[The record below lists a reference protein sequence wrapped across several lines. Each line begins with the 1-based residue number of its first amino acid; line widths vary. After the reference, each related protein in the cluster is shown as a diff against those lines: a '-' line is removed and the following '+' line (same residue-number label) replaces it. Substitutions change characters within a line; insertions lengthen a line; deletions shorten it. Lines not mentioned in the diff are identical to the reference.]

1 MTNGLNEIVPPEPE
15 ANENMDGFDMDDLD
29 ENFDEEFISPSFSTA
44 PEMRPVDVGNQIHT
58 SPLFQHSEQFPRA
71 VQLRVYHLQEGVPHS
86 VGKVGLG
93 ATEDE
98 LIGKFRSA
106 CPGKFI
112 LRPVD
117 ELGQYLGSEFT
128 HTVSRHHTA
137 LAMQSSEAVATAGH
151 DPSDVLMS
159 VMQERER
166 QISAKESRIESEL
179 RRQEHQM
186 QEQRSLIQDERADI
200 AAERVAM
207 ASQASSTTAAISERQ
222 LEAAS
227 QHHRETFTAMTQLFQ
242 NTNSMMQ
249 QMIQWQG
256 QNHEQAME
264 RARNDQ
270 QFALDRATASQ
281 ERERERDRSRA
292 KEAAV
297 IAGQARENDRAH
309 FRAVTELQ
317 QNNGTL
323 GGAKKLLN
331 EFGLTPS
338 DLFTALKGGDGDSS
352 GTGSAIIG
360 VLGDVAKSFASASG
374 EAAKA
379 QAEAQVKQLE
389 IAAAAQGRTARLP
402 APQDEDFLDVEY
414 YDDDEADF
422 EAPAPEAP
430 AVAGSPPDVLAA
442 FRAPH
447 PTITLDLAVQ
457 KKARIGLRQ
466 LVQRVSTAPSSEWE
480 AIITLGVG
488 STPEIYEYVK
498 AVTIR
503 KALVEAGATNGLD
516 SQIIDAIDRTGLV
529 PAEVPR
535 G

>member
-1 MTNGLNEIVPPEPE
+1 M
-15 ANENMDGFDMDDLD
+15 
-29 ENFDEEFISPSFSTA
+29 
-44 PEMRPVDVGNQIHT
+44 
-58 SPLFQHSEQFPRA
+58 QFP
-71 VQLRVYHLQEGVPHS
+71 ES
-86 VGKVGLG
+86 
-93 ATEDE
+93 
-98 LIGKFRSA
+98 
-106 CPGKFI
+106 
-112 LRPVD
+112 
-117 ELGQYLGSEFT
+117 
-128 HTVSRHHTA
+128 
-137 LAMQSSEAVATAGH
+137 VATAGH
-151 DPSDVLMS
+151 DPSDLLMS

-179 RRQEHQM
+179 RRQERQM

-360 VLGDVAKSFASASG
+360 VLGDVAKSFAAASG

-389 IAAAAQGRTARLP
+389 IASAAQGRTARLP

-414 YDDDEADF
+414 YDDEVGF

-442 FRAPH
+442 FRAPP

-457 KKARIGLRQ
+457 KKARNGLRQ

-480 AIITLGVG
+480 TIITLGVG

>member
-1 MTNGLNEIVPPEPE
+1 MSGLNEMVPPEPE
-15 ANENMDGFDMDDLD
+15 TDDQLDGFDMEDLD
-29 ENFDEEFISPSFSTA
+29 ADFDSEFVPPSFVSGPA
-44 PEMRPVDVGNQIHT
+44 PEMRPLDVGNRIHT
-58 SPLFQHSEQFPRA
+58 SPLFQHAEQFPRA
-71 VQLRVYHLQEGVPHS
+71 VQLRVYHLQEGIPHS

-98 LIGKFRSA
+98 LISKFKTA

-137 LAMQSSEAVATAGH
+137 LAGTNEPGPAPAANAA
-151 DPSDVLMS
+151 SDVLMS

-166 QISAKESRIESEL
+166 QIAAKESRIETEL
-179 RRQEHQM
+179 RRTERIM
-186 QEQRSLIQDERADI
+186 QEQRSLIQDERAEI

-270 QFALDRATASQ
+270 QFALDRAQSSQ

-292 KEAAV
+292 KEARAL
-297 IAGQARENDRAH
+297 ADQARENDRAH
-309 FRAVTELQ
+309 FRAVTEMQ

-338 DLFTALKGGDGDSS
+338 DLFTALKGGEGES
-352 GTGSAIIG
+352 GSTGSAIIG
-360 VLGDVAKSFASASG
+360 VLGDVAKSFAAASG

-389 IAAAAQGRTARLP
+389 IAAGAQQRPAQLP
-402 APQDEDFLDVEY
+402 PPQDEDFLDVDY
-414 YDDDEADF
+414 YEDDEDF
-422 EAPAPEAP
+422 DDQEPEKQEAS
-430 AVAGSPPDVLAA
+430 GSPPEVLAA

-447 PTITLDLAVQ
+447 ETVQLDLGIQKAARNALRKIVQ
-457 KKARIGLRQ
+457 KVA
-466 LVQRVSTAPSSEWE
+466 SSPSSDWE
-480 AIITLGVG
+480 GIITAGVVG
-488 STPEIYEYVK
+488 TPDIYKYVQ

-516 SQIIDAIDRTGLV
+516 SQIIEAIDRTGLV
-529 PAEVPR
+529 GAEVPR